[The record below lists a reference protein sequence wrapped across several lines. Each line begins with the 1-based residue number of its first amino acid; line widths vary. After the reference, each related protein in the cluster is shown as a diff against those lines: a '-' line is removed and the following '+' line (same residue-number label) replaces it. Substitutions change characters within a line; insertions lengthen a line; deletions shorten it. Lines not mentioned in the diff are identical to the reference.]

1 MNKHRNQH
9 RNKDKNKKNINEN
22 KHKNNKENAYPIFSI
37 SKRKI
42 LKNIRQQFIFAS
54 MLIQKLVTANYL
66 KDFQNKLSQ
75 GPIIDSITF
84 LNKKEINIKK
94 SNLGIYQEI
103 ENPVILVGQTCLLL
117 KNNYRLIRQV
127 HSFLWGNLKGS
138 CTAAGFKKV
147 LYNRITVINRQLKPG
162 YNRRKHN
169 HSHSIIITNQL
180 RRIDKAF
187 RYVGR
192 NKLLSII
199 ALALGVGYKLKAEEQ
214 TNTIFSNN
222 QLPSFRTIP
231 NLVSTI
237 ETQEALLL
245 WRNQF
250 RYSVDSC
257 RQALLHRN
265 LNQNIDIFCKDNT
278 AVMLKEW
285 VR

>member
-9 RNKDKNKKNINEN
+9 RNKDKNKKN
-22 KHKNNKENAYPIFSI
+22 KNNKETAYPIFTL

-42 LKNIRQQFIFAS
+42 LKNIRQQFVFAS
-54 MLIQKLVTANYL
+54 MLIQKLVTVNYL

-75 GPIIDSITF
+75 GSIIESIQF
-84 LNKKEINIKK
+84 QDKEDINIKK
-94 SNLGIYQEI
+94 SNLGIHQEI

-147 LYNRITVINRQLKPG
+147 LYNRITVVNRQLKPG

-199 ALALGVGYKLKAEEQ
+199 ALALGVGYNLKAKEQ
-214 TNTIFSNN
+214 KNTIFSSN

-285 VR
+285 VQ